1 MTVFITNYQVHGP
14 IVLQSKTAFADFLT
28 PILYCILTLS
38 TVAIDKT
45 DSTNNG
51 IEYMHSRNNA
61 NLNGPDSY
69 CEELYVISE

>member
-38 TVAIDKT
+38 TVAIDK
-45 DSTNNG
+45 
-51 IEYMHSRNNA
+51 
-61 NLNGPDSY
+61 PD
-69 CEELYVISE
+69 ID